1 MMGLY
6 RILAPVLAAF
16 CIGTVISAAAGM
28 MYLLSAGKI
37 DREKM
42 FQIVAVIQDV
52 DLAAMQQKEEAA
64 RKPLE
69 SEQISLEQVL
79 QKRVEQSLARDMRE
93 MALDKALD
101 DLRRLQNDLTIDR
114 RRYNE
119 LKESFDNRLQSL
131 EQGAREAGILELQRT
146 LEAIKPKQAK
156 EQILKIIEEAGQ
168 SADGSANGNDE
179 SLNAVVT
186 ILKGMPVD
194 SRKKIIAEF
203 KTADESAKLHD
214 ILNRI
219 RRGIP
224 ETDIYKQTR
233 DQLDE
238 FKSREK

>member
-42 FQIVAVIQDV
+42 FQIVAVIQNV
-52 DLAAMQQKEEAA
+52 DLAAMQQEEEDA

-69 SEQISLEQVL
+69 SEQISFEQVL

-101 DLRRLQNDLTIDR
+101 DIRRLQNDLTIDR
-114 RRYNE
+114 RRYNA

-168 SADGSANGNDE
+168 SADGSAGNEE